1 MRKQPYSSSANTETK
16 KNRTETYTTENM
28 IAKGG
33 QKSAHMY
40 CTQQNKIIF
49 ISEHLHLCF

>member
-33 QKSAHMY
+33 QKSTHMY